1 MNCCGMNFLT
11 WIGCLVITMAKP
23 NLNEQLRE
31 DMESMHN
38 GMLQVGHDST
48 IWQNKLIYAICKSVY
63 DILEWIVRRGT

>member
-1 MNCCGMNFLT
+1 
-11 WIGCLVITMAKP
+11 MAKP

-31 DMESMHN
+31 DMESMYN